1 MLTEKN
7 IITLKLIKGVGKK
20 TIEILNNQKNT
31 FLDSPND
38 YISCLQDL
46 KSSNSRLRIPTSND
60 ILNAID
66 KCEEIIDTCLKS
78 NIHIISKDSNFYP
91 KILKGIKDA
100 PIILFAKGLVN
111 EMHYKNSVAI
121 IGTREPS
128 SYGYKVGERIGEI
141 FAENGFTVVSGLAKG
156 CDTAGHVGCLNGKGK
171 TIAVLPSGVNHIYPQ
186 ENKELAKQIEENGI
200 LLSEYLPSE
209 IPRNH
214 YFVERDRIQ
223 SGLCEL
229 VIIVET
235 DVKGGTMHTANF
247 ALEQSRKVACL
258 LAHKNK
264 SINTV
269 KGNIMLVNQG
279 KATGIYN
286 INDLQDLLN
295 NM

>member
-7 IITLKLIKGVGKK
+7 IITLKLFKGVGKK

-31 FLDSPND
+31 FLNSPND
-38 YISCLQDL
+38 YITSLQDL

-91 KILKGIKDA
+91 KILKEIKDA

-156 CDTAGHVGCLNGKGK
+156 CDTAGHVGCLKGKGK
-171 TIAVLPSGVNHIYPQ
+171 TIAVLASGVNHIYPQ

-223 SGLCEL
+223 SGLSDL

-258 LAHKNK
+258 LTHKNK